1 MFNKNKLIYKYLA
14 FFRLMLLVSFIKP
27 VVICSCAPMTPEQA
41 VENLEGIKASLNWA
55 KSTLDPSTQN
65 FGPQNW
71 AQCGVEMK
79 NCIEK
84 TEHLLRSTKHLPDI
98 QNEMLEIQKEG
109 LKVAR
114 LMAEFFSQFKK

>member
-14 FFRLMLLVSFIKP
+14 FFGLMLLVSCIKTE
-27 VVICSCAPMTPEQA
+27 ITSCAPMSLELA

-55 KSTLDPSTQN
+55 KSTLDPSTEN
-65 FGPQNW
+65 FNPQNW
-71 AQCGVEMK
+71 AQCSVEMK

-84 TEHLLRSTKHLPDI
+84 TEHLLRSTKHLPYI
-98 QNEMLEIQKEG
+98 QSEMQEIQKEG